1 MMNFGLLFCFF
12 PMKNPFFLVLGPKK
26 KLVLL
31 NTQES
36 HLMEGGLTENINK

>member
-1 MMNFGLLFCFF
+1 
-12 PMKNPFFLVLGPKK
+12 MKNPFFLVLGPKK

-36 HLMEGGLTENINK
+36 HLMEGGLTKNINK